1 MSRLKNPVI
10 TDFSAFNLMGFKR
23 QQKPKHQTTESISLQ
38 RSFSVSFNKVLWF
51 FSIKFPCLENPKIS
65 KMAQPQQC
73 NATAT
78 EATKIKNWS
87 KDFRY
92 NKFYS
97 FGGT

>member
-1 MSRLKNPVI
+1 MI
-10 TDFSAFNLMGFKR
+10 TDFSAPFNLMRFKR
-23 QQKPKHQTTESISLQ
+23 QQKPKHQTTESTWLQ
-38 RSFSVSFNKVLWF
+38 MSFSVSY
-51 FSIKFPCLENPKIS
+51 SIKFFGVSTLSSLVGQPRKII

-73 NATAT
+73 SAIAT
-78 EATKIKNWS
+78 ESTKIKNWS